1 MSAWRGFDEPLAGYV
16 NLFNHAI
23 RSAAELTADLFLAVN
38 TGHQIIA
45 SDYSGQHRGA
55 THEVYSFLITTWD
68 YLQNWLPARDAFRSQ
83 YLPDGR
89 RLSFKQLREPMR
101 RRAYPRFLE
110 LCGTLP
116 SNLITIMIDS
126 RIETFIDG
134 GPKALA
140 EALPDCFAAGA
151 SANRIE
157 KAYRLA
163 IFVAAIQAWLRREDQ
178 PSFWISD
185 HDETLDTFDRRESIA
200 RLASYLTF
208 GLTGWRNAADQLFMT
223 TGMSG
228 LPEWAEDVAAIA
240 DIAAGACAAL
250 SDRLPLFLNRPRW
263 VVALEAAD
271 EMEWRAKTFGDWLS
285 APHGRLHHVLL
296 RLAPDASGRVRASAQ
311 KFERAPFRR

>member
-1 MSAWRGFDEPLAGYV
+1 MGAWQGFDEPFAGYV

-23 RSAAELTADLFLAVN
+23 RSAGKPTTDLFLAVDK
-38 TGHQIIA
+38 GHQIIA

-55 THEVYSFLITTWD
+55 THEVYSFLITTSD
-68 YLQNWLPARDAFRSQ
+68 YLRNWLPARDAFRSRH
-83 YLPDGR
+83 LPDGR

-101 RRAYPRFLE
+101 RRAYPHFLE

-116 SNLITIMIDS
+116 SNLVTIMIDS

-151 SANRIE
+151 SASSIE

-163 IFVAAIQAWLRREDQ
+163 ILVAAVHAWLRREDQ

-185 HDETLDTFDRRESIA
+185 HDETLDTFDRRERLA
-200 RLASYLTF
+200 RLSSCLTF
-208 GLTGWRNAADQLFMT
+208 GLTRWRNPADMLFMT

-228 LPEWAEDVAAIA
+228 LPEWAEDVAAIP
-240 DIAAGACAAL
+240 DIAAGACASL
-250 SDRLPLFLNRPRW
+250 SDRLPLFLNSPRW
-263 VVALEAAD
+263 VVALESGSVID
-271 EMEWRAKTFGDWLS
+271 WRAQTFGDWLS
-285 APHGRLHHVLL
+285 APHGKLHHVLL
-296 RLAPDASGRVRASAQ
+296 RLASDASGRIRASAQ
-311 KFERAPFRR
+311 RFVRRSV